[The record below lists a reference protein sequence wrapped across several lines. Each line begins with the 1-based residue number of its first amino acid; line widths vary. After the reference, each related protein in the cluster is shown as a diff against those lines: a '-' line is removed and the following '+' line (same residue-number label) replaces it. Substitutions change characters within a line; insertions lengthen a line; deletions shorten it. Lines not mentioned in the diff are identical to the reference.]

1 MSLTTLSLTCET
13 RPDMAGS
20 PISKLRASILQNI
33 IVQRQLL
40 AGERAGTPVAMTKTV
55 RNKDGTE
62 SIKNLRPRRWFFMA
76 PDGGLRLQVLHGH
89 KPIPLNAEGA
99 TTIVAGDLDGV
110 EAALTVVAEAVN
122 RGDLD
127 SALEAARAA
136 RPKASKPKAS
146 K

>member
-1 MSLTTLSLTCET
+1 MSLTTLRLTCET

-20 PISKLRASILQNI
+20 PISKLRSSVLQNI

-40 AGERAGTPVAMTKTV
+40 AGERTGTAVAMSKTV
-55 RNKDGTE
+55 RNKDGSETV
-62 SIKNLRPRRWFFMA
+62 KNLRPRRWFFMA

-89 KPIPLNAEGA
+89 KPVPLNAEGA

-110 EAALTVVAEAVN
+110 EAALTAVAEAIN

-127 SALEAARAA
+127 AALEAARAA
-136 RPKASKPKAS
+136 RPKSAKSKKS